1 MNEILESI
9 SKFKVVP
16 VVVLEDAKDAI
27 PLGRALSNGGL
38 KCAEITFRT
47 EAAEES
53 IRLMSNHFPD
63 MLIGAGTVLTTEQ
76 VDKAVAAGA
85 KFIVSPGLNPKV
97 IQYCIDKD
105 IVIVPGVTNPSGIEQ
120 ALELGLEVVKFF
132 PAEAN
137 GGLNAIKAMAGPF
150 PKLKFMPTGGISENN
165 IGEYLSFSKIV
176 ACGGTWMVKES
187 LIKNGEYEKIE
198 ELTREAIKT
207 VFGFQLKHVGV
218 NCEDEGE
225 ANASA
230 DKISDLFGFQK
241 RAGNSSIF
249 TDDGIEFMKAPYLGK
264 KGHIAI
270 GTNDVLGAMK
280 YLESLGVT
288 FNKDSEKYKNDKLI
302 AVYLEEEI
310 SGFAIHLVQN

>member
-1 MNEILESI
+1 VNEILESI

-97 IQYCIDKD
+97 VQYCIDKD

>member
-97 IQYCIDKD
+97 VQYCIDKD

-249 TDDGIEFMKAPYLGK
+249 TDGIEFMKAPYLGK